1 MLADDAGRILF
12 MEARMKSKGRI
23 VLLFLALLVVGL
35 FAGCNDSS
43 SIPENSVITETP
55 NMPSSPIMS
64 ENGSVETPEIEQTTP
79 PVTDEMLYE
88 KAVTAFEQ
96 RDFNAALAALS
107 QLPDE
112 YNDVRMYNVTIPV
125 ISNYI
130 DGNWKAVINAYLSAL
145 GGDTRF
151 NPEDLGLYWDIS
163 EYYKASSD
171 KPRDFQNELYG
182 RYIIALLKPNEYAFD
197 IVRSDR
203 ATILLNEKIG
213 EIRASARE
221 DIRIFD
227 DASSVQKYL
236 VNEFFMHLFY
246 DSVIHYF
253 EEQAD
258 LGNDT
263 GTLPEYAYVP
273 SDFILNNTWG
283 DYYRL
288 LYSNRADKL
297 KTEIRM
303 RGISDYYSS
312 GDNSVSPVELTGNGM
327 FLNYIVAPRGEA
339 RTPYFY
345 DQIYEDLFT
354 SVPAHF
360 IANKPEHVR
369 YLLLI
374 NEYYEYFG
382 RYDNGTSGYK
392 AIVKVMFKDTA
403 SGEILLAKTYEFDPP
418 SRTTATARDT
428 YASPSLNRI
437 VSDFRELIESAVD
450 N

>member
-1 MLADDAGRILF
+1 
-12 MEARMKSKGRI
+12 
-23 VLLFLALLVVGL
+23 
-35 FAGCNDSS
+35 
-43 SIPENSVITETP
+43 
-55 NMPSSPIMS
+55 
-64 ENGSVETPEIEQTTP
+64 
-79 PVTDEMLYE
+79 
-88 KAVTAFEQ
+88 
-96 RDFNAALAALS
+96 
-107 QLPDE
+107 
-112 YNDVRMYNVTIPV
+112 
-125 ISNYI
+125 
-130 DGNWKAVINAYLSAL
+130 
-145 GGDTRF
+145 
-151 NPEDLGLYWDIS
+151 
-163 EYYKASSD
+163 
-171 KPRDFQNELYG
+171 
-182 RYIIALLKPNEYAFD
+182 
-197 IVRSDR
+197 
-203 ATILLNEKIG
+203 
-213 EIRASARE
+213 
-221 DIRIFD
+221 
-227 DASSVQKYL
+227 
-236 VNEFFMHLFY
+236 LFY

-263 GTLPEYAYVP
+263 GTLPDYAYVP
-273 SDFILNNTWG
+273 SGFILNNTWG

-288 LYSNRADKL
+288 LYSNRAEKL

-303 RGISDYYSS
+303 LGISDYYSS